1 MKPDIFNTPVTIEI
15 DQNTIPPPPHK
26 QKKKNNITWF

>member
-15 DQNTIPPPPHK
+15 DQNTIPPPQ